1 MEIGIGTVIDGE
13 QLERIPLTKSRRE
26 ICLKIVKTAL
36 FFFKRGCP
44 TSTVPFRGFILEG
57 PPSTGK
63 TEIAKQAAKILHNN
77 LKGLFEVRLLFVDS
91 ADIATPKWGEAEERL
106 RKIFKFCEDQKN
118 TKFLILFDD
127 IDCLMMR
134 RGGIISKE
142 WHYSI
147 NSILFHEL
155 DKLNPSNALVIATTN
170 RPDLIDEA
178 LRSRLYSISVEPPPF
193 EELIEIAK
201 ELLESSGLSHS
212 QMEMLLKIIEPKLK
226 ELKTP
231 TIRDVH
237 HMIVLECIER
247 GIWQI

>member
-1 MEIGIGTVIDGE
+1 MEIGVGSVIDGR
-13 QLERIPLTKSRRE
+13 QIKRLSLIKSRRE

-36 FFFKRGCP
+36 YFFKRGCP
-44 TSTVPFRGFILEG
+44 TSTIPFRGFILEG

-63 TEIAKQAAKILHNN
+63 TEIAKQAAKLLCDN
-77 LKGLFEVRLLFVDS
+77 LKGLYEVRLLFVDS

-106 RKIFKFCEDQKN
+106 RKIFKFCEGNKN
-118 TKFLILFDD
+118 AKFLILFDD

-134 RGGIISKE
+134 RGGSISKE

-155 DKLNPSNALVIATTN
+155 DKLNPSNAIVIATTN

-178 LRSRLYSISVEPPPF
+178 LRSRLYSIPVEPPPF
-193 EELIEIAK
+193 EELIEIAR
-201 ELLESSGLSHS
+201 ELLESSGLSNN
-212 QMEMLLKIIEPKLK
+212 QMKMLLKRIEPKLK
-226 ELKTP
+226 ELKNP